1 MMPLLT
7 PAANGGG
14 AVLSSSH
21 HCSLKSVHPVAP
33 LFSKR
38 RPSFSASR
46 ALKPLTLANAAES
59 SSDASAKPFTATSSS
74 SSSAPFDDQGSTP
87 NPISLVGQE
96 NVPLEGVIQFEK
108 PDSSSRLAKWGLVA
122 LLAGGDVAMLLLF
135 AAIGRSSHGLP
146 VFDFETFKTAD
157 PFIAGWFLSAY
168 FLGGFSKEGRGKN
181 GLQSAVCY
189 KHGSV
194 MVRNVLFL
202 LEESRKCFALLRVVD
217 RRKTE
222 RRHPGLDLLLSANL
236 SDVRS
241 HHNMLSFTFQLGIII
256 RALSIGHPPPTN
268 FMLVTMGSTAVLLIG
283 WRALFFIIFPS
294 DKGKKNDVYKRGS
307 PFELFE
313 VGSHGCDPV
322 RSRLYPDS
330 HKRTCSRV
338 RVCVSMASATK

>member
-14 AVLSSSH
+14 AVLSSTH

-38 RPSFSASR
+38 RPTLSASR
-46 ALKPLTLANAAES
+46 TIKPLTLANAAES
-59 SSDASAKPFTATSSS
+59 SGGASAKPASTSTSSS
-74 SSSAPFDDQGSTP
+74 PAPFDDQGSNP
-87 NPISLVGQE
+87 NPISFVGQE
-96 NVPLEGVIQFEK
+96 KVPLEGVIQFEK

-122 LLAGGDVAMLLLF
+122 VLAGGDVAMLLLF

-168 FLGGFSKEGRGKN
+168 FLGGYSKEGRGKN
-181 GLQSAVCY
+181 GLQSAVVAAA
-189 KHGSV
+189 KSW
-194 MVRNVLFL
+194 
-202 LEESRKCFALLRVVD
+202 S
-217 RRKTE
+217 
-222 RRHPGLDLLLSANL
+222 
-236 SDVRS
+236 
-241 HHNMLSFTFQLGIII
+241 LGIPLGLVI

-283 WRALFFIIFPS
+283 WRALFFTIFPS

-313 VGSHGCDPV
+313 LLTSLV
-322 RSRLYPDS
+322 RRW
-330 HKRTCSRV
+330 
-338 RVCVSMASATK
+338 

>member
-21 HCSLKSVHPVAP
+21 HCSLKFVHPVAP

-38 RPSFSASR
+38 RPTFSASR
-46 ALKPLTLANAAES
+46 AIKPLMLANAAES
-59 SSDASAKPFTATSSS
+59 SSGASAKPSTASTSD
-74 SSSAPFDDQGSTP
+74 PFDDQGSAPT
-87 NPISLVGQE
+87 PISLVGQE
-96 NVPLEGVIQFEK
+96 NLPLEGVIQFEK

-181 GLQSAVCY
+181 GLQSAVVAAA
-189 KHGSV
+189 KSWSLGI
-194 MVRNVLFL
+194 
-202 LEESRKCFALLRVVD
+202 
-217 RRKTE
+217 
-222 RRHPGLDLLLSANL
+222 P
-236 SDVRS
+236 
-241 HHNMLSFTFQLGIII
+241 LGIII

-283 WRALFFIIFPS
+283 WRALFFTIFPS
-294 DKGKKNDVYKRGS
+294 DKDKKNDVYKRGS

-313 VGSHGCDPV
+313 LLTSLV
-322 RSRLYPDS
+322 RRW
-330 HKRTCSRV
+330 
-338 RVCVSMASATK
+338 

>member
-21 HCSLKSVHPVAP
+21 HCSLKFVHPVAP

-38 RPSFSASR
+38 RPTFSASR
-46 ALKPLTLANAAES
+46 AIKPLMLANAAES
-59 SSDASAKPFTATSSS
+59 SSGASAKPSTASTSD
-74 SSSAPFDDQGSTP
+74 PFDDQGSAPT
-87 NPISLVGQE
+87 PISLVGQE
-96 NVPLEGVIQFEK
+96 NLPLEGVIQFEK

-181 GLQSAVCY
+181 GLQSAVV
-189 KHGSV
+189 KIFN
-194 MVRNVLFL
+194 R
-202 LEESRKCFALLRVVD
+202 D
-217 RRKTE
+217 
-222 RRHPGLDLLLSANL
+222 LDLLFSANL
-236 SDVRS
+236 SDVLS

-283 WRALFFIIFPS
+283 WRALFFTIFPS
-294 DKGKKNDVYKRGS
+294 DKDKKNDVYKRGS

-313 VGSHGCDPV
+313 LLTSLV
-322 RSRLYPDS
+322 RRW
-330 HKRTCSRV
+330 
-338 RVCVSMASATK
+338 